1 MFGHLLSLGRPRAL
15 SVWKLVG
22 RVVQAGIGG
31 QALAPSLQNCEEAGT
46 GGDRV
51 DVVSWLVGGSLGG
64 KVLGQLG

>member
-51 DVVSWLVGGSLGG
+51 DVVS
-64 KVLGQLG
+64 